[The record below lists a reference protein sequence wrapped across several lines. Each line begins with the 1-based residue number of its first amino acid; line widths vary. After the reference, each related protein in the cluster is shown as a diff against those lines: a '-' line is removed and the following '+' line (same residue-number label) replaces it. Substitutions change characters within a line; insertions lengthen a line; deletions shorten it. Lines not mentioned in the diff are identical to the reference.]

1 MDIRNYSPEECKSK
15 GTYNSEQEKNSCPE
29 NQDVP
34 NMELSQ
40 FAKPAFSNDGNW
52 SYIYLHNSRIRSF
65 RNFMDKNS
73 PFPTFVLQIKCKE
86 RMGYSHTERRE
97 HFKASGQLAAGGI
110 VFIQGC
116 PKDIQFFFTS
126 KSLPFRLV
134 YDCATHKPAEIPDQ
148 VMRPF
153 RQLVEI
159 GSKRIGILP
168 KPFSHYAAGHV
179 RLRIVSGQLK
189 GLEGYVL
196 RVNRDRKLIM
206 QIGQLTLAI
215 SGIHR
220 EEFEEVLPA
229 GISAKF
235 TSREQSCIQE
245 NVAKSLFVPQ
255 TQEEV
260 LLCADNARQIMRQ
273 ALCFHERGNNEIATN
288 ILIALFHEV
297 TRISITLSYMHTLD
311 TSPISNVEKAIKDWI
326 ALLS

>member
-1 MDIRNYSPEECKSK
+1 
-15 GTYNSEQEKNSCPE
+15 
-29 NQDVP
+29 
-34 NMELSQ
+34 
-40 FAKPAFSNDGNW
+40 
-52 SYIYLHNSRIRSF
+52 
-65 RNFMDKNS
+65 MDKNS

-86 RMGYSHTERRE
+86 RRGNSHTEKRE
-97 HFKASGQLAAGGI
+97 HFKTSEQLVAGGI

-196 RVNRDRKLIM
+196 RINHDRKLVM
-206 QIGQLTLAI
+206 QVGQLTLAI

-220 EEFEEVLPA
+220 EEFEEVPPA
-229 GISAKF
+229 TVSAKPA
-235 TSREQSCIQE
+235 SRGQSCIQE
-245 NVAKSLFVPQ
+245 DVARSLFIPQ
-255 TQEEV
+255 TQKDV
-260 LLCADNARQIMRQ
+260 LLCANNAKQIMHQ
-273 ALCFHERGNNEIATN
+273 ALNFHEHRKNEIATD
-288 ILIALFHEV
+288 ILTTLLQEIAHIF
-297 TRISITLSYMHTLD
+297 ISLSYTHSLD
-311 TSPISNVEKAIKDWI
+311 LSPIFNVEKAIKSRI
-326 ALLS
+326 ILLTKESS